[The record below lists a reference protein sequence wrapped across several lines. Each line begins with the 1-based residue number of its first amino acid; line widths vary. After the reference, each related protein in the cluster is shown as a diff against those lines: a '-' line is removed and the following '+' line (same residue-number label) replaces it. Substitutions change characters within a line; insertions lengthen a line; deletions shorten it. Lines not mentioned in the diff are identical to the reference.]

1 MILIRNCPVTVIMF
15 QMLSLRRVPV
25 TVRQSV
31 RSVYTVTEA
40 DTRALVLGVVRG
52 KESFTL
58 TPQAEKVNTLSGGKL
73 VERLATFGN
82 VVGGGEARYLG
93 SVHPD
98 LSPHVIAVGLDTEPG
113 EVEENVD
120 SVRESVRAAAGAGV
134 RMAGGLKVKTVEME
148 DLGDGQAAAEGA
160 TLSNWSYQQFKSKK
174 TLLR

>member
-1 MILIRNCPVTVIMF
+1 MLIF

-25 TVRQSV
+25 TLRQSV

-52 KESFTL
+52 KDSFTL
-58 TPQAEKVNTLSGGKL
+58 TPQAEKINTLSGGKL
-73 VERLATFGN
+73 VEKLAAFGN

-113 EVEENVD
+113 EAEENVD
-120 SVRESVRAAAGAGV
+120 SVKESTRTAAGV
-134 RMAGGLKVKTVEME
+134 SIAGGSKVKTME
-148 DLGDGQAAAEGA
+148 
-160 TLSNWSYQQFKSKK
+160 T
-174 TLLR
+174 

>member
-1 MILIRNCPVTVIMF
+1 MILIRNCPVTVFMF

-31 RSVYTVTEA
+31 RSVYTVTE
-40 DTRALVLGVVRG
+40 TNNKALVLGVVWG

-58 TPQAEKVNTLSGGKL
+58 TLSGWKM
-73 VERLATFGN
+73 VERLAAFGN

-98 LSPHVIAVGLDTEPG
+98 LSPHVIAVGLNTEPG
-113 EVEENVD
+113 EAEENVD
-120 SVRESVRAAAGAGV
+120 SARESVRAAAGAGV
-134 RMAGGLKVKTVEME
+134 SIAGGSKVKTME
-148 DLGDGQAAAEGA
+148 IQDLGYGQATAEGA